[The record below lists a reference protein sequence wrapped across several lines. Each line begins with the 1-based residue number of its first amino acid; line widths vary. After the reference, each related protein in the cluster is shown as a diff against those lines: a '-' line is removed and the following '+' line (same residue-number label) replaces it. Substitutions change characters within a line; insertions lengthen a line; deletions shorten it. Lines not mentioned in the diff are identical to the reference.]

1 MSIQESCFHG
11 IFQNKPSA
19 IPVRVLTDG
28 NQWRGCMKLVSE
40 TSTALS
46 NGTNGVGL
54 GTGLGDNMKFHFMEF
69 TENLHGIPHY
79 LTDYQTIMGTY

>member
-1 MSIQESCFHG
+1 MSIQESYFHG
-11 IFQNKPSA
+11 IFQNKPSV

-28 NQWRGCMKLVSE
+28 NRWRRCMKRVSK
-40 TSTALS
+40 TSAALS

-54 GTGLGDNMKFHFMEF
+54 GTGPGDNMKFHFMEF

>member
-1 MSIQESCFHG
+1 
-11 IFQNKPSA
+11 
-19 IPVRVLTDG
+19 
-28 NQWRGCMKLVSE
+28 MKQVSE
-40 TSTALS
+40 TSAALS

-54 GTGLGDNMKFHFMEF
+54 GTGPGDNMKFHFMEF